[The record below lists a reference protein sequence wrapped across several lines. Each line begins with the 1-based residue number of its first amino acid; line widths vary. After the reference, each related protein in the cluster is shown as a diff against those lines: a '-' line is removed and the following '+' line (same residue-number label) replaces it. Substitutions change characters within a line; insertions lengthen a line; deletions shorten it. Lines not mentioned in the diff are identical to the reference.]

1 MVVRMTRW
9 EDFSHGFGLVMFLAV
24 WLLEVCLQFVCVTD
38 TWNLLG
44 CLLSYEAE
52 EIALP
57 V

>member
-44 CLLSYEAE
+44 CLLSDEAE
-52 EIALP
+52 EMALP